1 MADKDKKENE
11 PRDQIEQIDRQ
22 RRRESGR
29 ALLIALIAATMI
41 IGGFLL
47 IIYLADTVDR
57 LGVNLTLPPT
67 RT

>member
-47 IIYLADTVDR
+47 IIYLADTVGR